1 MTTTG
6 DDDILYSRD
15 DLLICA
21 TCGTQYGTSDA
32 ALLTSCRICDDPRQ
46 YVPAT
51 GQSFTTLRSLRS
63 DHTSTLTPHP
73 TAPSLYIVH
82 SSPRLAIGQR
92 ALLVRTPHGNILWDC
107 ITLLTPSLVAS
118 IRAIG
123 GLAGIVIS
131 HPHFYS
137 THLLWAQVFRCPVYL
152 SDDDRGWLVEEDPC
166 SSDPVRRFI
175 VGQGAELDI
184 PGNDGQKTGAKA
196 IKVGGH
202 FPGSLVLLHDSRL
215 LVADTIMPTPAG
227 VGDWGARG
235 RPKGMNSFAF
245 MWSYPNMIPL
255 PPPTLAAMWR
265 VLGRY
270 TFTAV
275 HGGFPGL
282 DIEGED
288 VKKRVWESMGIQ
300 IEAEGWQE
308 GSGFAEEF
316 RLMAPP

>member
-1 MTTTG
+1 M
-6 DDDILYSRD
+6 
-15 DLLICA
+15 
-21 TCGTQYGTSDA
+21 
-32 ALLTSCRICDDPRQ
+32 
-46 YVPAT
+46 
-51 GQSFTTLRSLRS
+51 
-63 DHTSTLTPHP
+63 
-73 TAPSLYIVH
+73 
-82 SSPRLAIGQR
+82 
-92 ALLVRTPHGNILWDC
+92 
-107 ITLLTPSLVAS
+107 
-118 IRAIG
+118 
-123 GLAGIVIS
+123 
-131 HPHFYS
+131 
-137 THLLWAQVFRCPVYL
+137 WAQVFKCPVYL

-175 VGQGAELDI
+175 VGQGAELEI

-245 MWSYPNMIPL
+245 MWSYPNVRSPPFLLQPPKLALKLQTNNPPQMIPL

-265 VLGRY
+265 VLCRY
-270 TFTAV
+270 TFSAV

-300 IEAEGWQE
+300 IGAEGWQE

-316 RLMAPP
+316 RLVVPM

>member
-1 MTTTG
+1 MTTTA

-15 DLLICA
+15 DLLVCE

-51 GQSFTTLRSLRS
+51 GQSFATLRSLR
-63 DHTSTLTPHP
+63 DGHTSTLTPHP
-73 TAPSLYIVH
+73 TAPSLSVIH
-82 SSPRLAIGQR
+82 TSPRLAIGQR
-92 ALLVRTPHGNILWDC
+92 ALLIQTTNGNILWDC
-107 ITLLTPSLVAS
+107 ITLLTPSLVSS
-118 IRAIG
+118 INALG
-123 GLAGIVIS
+123 GLAAIVIS

-137 THLLWAQVFRCPVYL
+137 THLLWAQVFKCPVYL
-152 SDDDRGWLVEEDPC
+152 ADDDREWLVEEDPR
-166 SSDPVRRFI
+166 SGDPVRRFI
-175 VGQGAELDI
+175 AGEGAELEI
-184 PGNDGQKTGAKA
+184 PGKDGQATGAKA

-215 LVADTIMPTPAG
+215 LVGDTIMPTPSG

-255 PPPTLAAMWR
+255 SPPTLASMWR
-265 VLGRY
+265 ILTRY
-270 TFTAV
+270 EFTAV
-275 HGGFPGL
+275 HAGFPGL

-300 IEAEGWQE
+300 IGAEGWNA
-308 GSGFAEEF
+308 GRGFAEEF
-316 RLMAPP
+316 RLMAP